1 MAYGCT
7 KCGACCTE
15 INLKNYN
22 TDYWGITINNDGY
35 CTNLTSENTCGIYED
50 RPLIC
55 NIEEVFDRKE
65 EIRLAEPLM
74 YDLISNFKSKKDYFK
89 FADRCCNDI
98 VDCLGLDEKYK
109 KILN

>member
-1 MAYGCT
+1 MSFECT
-7 KCGACCTE
+7 QCAGCCTNKN
-15 INLKNYN
+15 ISLFNLKH
-22 TDYWGITINNDGY
+22 WGLKKGKNGHCSHLAKDNK
-35 CTNLTSENTCGIYED
+35 CSIYED